1 MAVQRTV
8 DEDGVTAWSNVFW
21 EFDIFTL
28 KIPDTAKI
36 TLMKAMQH
44 TLPPEEDDKGNQV
57 GPYVHAYPT
66 TAWLVEQRGMTPQ
79 TIRRHTRQ
87 IRKALGG
94 LW

>member
-1 MAVQRTV
+1 MAIQKIG
-8 DEDGVTAWSNVFW
+8 DEADVTAWSNVW
-21 EFDIFTL
+21 WGFDIFTL

-36 TLMKAMQH
+36 TLLKAMEH
-44 TLPPEEDDKGNQV
+44 YGEEVINEHGDRYKS
-57 GPYVHAYPT
+57 YPS
-66 TAWLVEQRGMTPQ
+66 TAWLVEQRGLTPQ